1 MLAVMIRQNA
11 ASLLVEHCPAQEN
24 TLIINKLTKNKCEK
38 KMNLF
43 LKMSESLKVT
53 AGLMNVKKE

>member
-1 MLAVMIRQNA
+1 MIAVMICQNA

-24 TLIINKLTKNKCEK
+24 TLITNKLTKNKCEK
-38 KMNLF
+38 KINLF

-53 AGLMNVKKE
+53 AGQINVNKE